1 MMSLQDRLV
10 NDLKEAMRSKD
21 VARREAIRMVR
32 AAIQNAE
39 IEWQRKA
46 TDEEVQAL
54 IAREVRRRTEA
65 LEMFRQG
72 GRADLVAEEEA
83 GIAVLEA
90 YLPAQLSRDDIET
103 VVRQVIAQVGA
114 TSMSQMGT
122 VMREAMAQLK
132 GQADGRLVNQIV
144 RELLSQA

>member
-1 MMSLQDRLV
+1 MMSLQDRLM

-39 IEWQRKA
+39 IEWQREA
-46 TDEEVQAL
+46 TDEDVQAL

-83 GIAVLEA
+83 GIAVLEV
-90 YLPAQLSRDDIET
+90 YLPKQLSRDDIESI
-103 VVRQVIAQVGA
+103 VRQIIAQVGA
-114 TSMSQMGT
+114 TSMSQMGA

>member
-1 MMSLQDRLV
+1 MMSLQDRLM

-32 AAIQNAE
+32 ASIQNAE
-39 IEWQRKA
+39 IEWQREA
-46 TDEEVQAL
+46 TDEDVQAL

-83 GIAVLEA
+83 GIAVLEV
-90 YLPAQLSRDDIET
+90 YLPKQLSRDDIESI
-103 VVRQVIAQVGA
+103 VRQIIAQVGA
-114 TSMSQMGT
+114 TSMSQMGA

>member
-1 MMSLQDRLV
+1 MSLQDRLMD
-10 NDLKEAMRSKD
+10 DLKEAMRSKD

-32 AAIQNAE
+32 AAVQNAE

-46 TDEEVQAL
+46 SDEDVQAL

-83 GIAVLEA
+83 GIAVLES
-90 YLPAQLSRDDIET
+90 YLPEQLSQDDIET

-114 TSMSQMGT
+114 TSMGQMGA